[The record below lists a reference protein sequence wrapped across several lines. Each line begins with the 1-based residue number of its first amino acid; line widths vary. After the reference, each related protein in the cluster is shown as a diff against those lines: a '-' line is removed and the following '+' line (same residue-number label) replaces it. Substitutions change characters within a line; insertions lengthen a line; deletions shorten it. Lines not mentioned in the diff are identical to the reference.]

1 MDPPEPLPQQ
11 PPYPQR
17 ASLLV
22 ADNDSRS
29 TLGGKSVKLP
39 GNYHIPQVD
48 LSSYL
53 ASELDVS
60 RLSNIFPYLWFAGRP
75 GYVRSLH
82 RQRLFRRS
90 IIVTE
95 QADLHLIW
103 HDKEV
108 YVKPLPAFLLC
119 YSFFSRYI
127 CNTPFYADACGM
139 LVSYTKLVRHK
150 SDYRVAIEL
159 GLLPEDVSWSQ
170 WTTFVV
176 QVQPA
181 TVSKRYEYGE
191 LRLFRLNLI
200 FRFCFGYWI
209 CGYHLL
215 HTNFN
220 SFFGSNFAWPLI
232 IFAYLTTVLNAM
244 QVVLASGR
252 QNESVDGLFYGASL
266 AVVIVILGTLCAVA
280 GFFVTLLL
288 YNLVKALRSRE
299 RVRCEDIERQAKCA

>member
-1 MDPPEPLPQQ
+1 METPPQQ
-11 PPYPQR
+11 APYPQCV
-17 ASLLV
+17 SLLV
-22 ADNDSRS
+22 VDNDSRPRS
-29 TLGGKSVKLP
+29 SGKSVKLP
-39 GNYHIPQVD
+39 GNYHIPQD
-48 LSSYL
+48 CLAHYL
-53 ASELDVS
+53 ASELDVT
-60 RLSNIFPYLWFAGRP
+60 RLSDIFPYLWFAGRP
-75 GYVRSLH
+75 DHVRPLH
-82 RQRLFRRS
+82 RQRLFQRS

-103 HDKEV
+103 HNKQI
-108 YVKPLPAFLLC
+108 YVKPLPPFLLC
-119 YSFFSRYI
+119 HDFFSRYI
-127 CNTPFYADACGM
+127 CNTPLYADACGM
-139 LVSYTKLVRHK
+139 LASYTKLVQHK
-150 SDYRVAIEL
+150 SDYRVALEL
-159 GLLPEDVSWSQ
+159 GLLPEDISWPQ
-170 WTTFVV
+170 WTTFAI

-181 TVSKRYEYGE
+181 TVSKRYVYGE

-200 FRFCFGYWI
+200 YRFCFGHWI

-252 QNESVDGLFYGASL
+252 QNQSLDGWFYGASL

-288 YNLVKALRSRE
+288 KNLVKALSSRE
-299 RVRCEDIERQAKCA
+299 RVKRDDLERQAKRA